1 MLSTMSKRVSI
12 PLFRAVARIVLVLGV
27 FDKTLMLTM
36 LINLCYNVAM
46 DEQEKINEDNL
57 NVPAPIADPSQSDE
71 LMLVPNG
78 ELPTD
83 KTEERVPAQSDSVTM
98 YEAEQGDES
107 MRGGYASVKGTPV
120 ERRDNRLVWIVI
132 IVMTVMC
139 IAVGICSAV
148 ITARLVQKGIKPAV
162 IHTDGV
168 VQQNVSAVVTARKSS
183 IVEVRCGTLTSSGI
197 VMKRDGKKAIVLTN
211 AHAIAQYVANTAT
224 EPRVRFYG
232 YDKYHADVDVVGYD
246 SHYDVAVLSVAVE
259 DELVVFNLDDVD
271 SGDIFS
277 PDVDFLEGNHVV
289 SIGNAMSMGIAS
301 YDGIISRKS
310 ELLECDEL
318 FGASGKKIV
327 PVFRTTAVIN
337 AGMSGG
343 GVFDMEG
350 RLIGL
355 GTYRMSNTAGVDT
368 DGGAATDVENTG
380 FATPM
385 SIVYPVYKRILA
397 GDGGAVG
404 LFTVSVGKTT
414 SAIGRLDM
422 PMLGINCE
430 YEGFKLTVKSVSGD
444 EKRIKAGDVIT
455 KIGDYTVTQQTDG
468 LNVSSDICAVTGRL
482 LRYHR
487 QGTGKPLTIT
497 VERGSATLTVT
508 FDAFKYAI

>member
-1 MLSTMSKRVSI
+1 
-12 PLFRAVARIVLVLGV
+12 
-27 FDKTLMLTM
+27 MLTI
-36 LINLCYNVAM
+36 LIGLWYNVAM
-46 DEQEKINEDNL
+46 DEQEKINQDKINEDAS
-57 NVPAPIADPSQSDE
+57 NVPAPIAGEAPSDE
-71 LMLVPNG
+71 LMLVAGG

-83 KTEERVPAQSDSVTM
+83 KTGERVPAEPDAITM
-98 YEAEQGDES
+98 YEAEQGDNS
-107 MRGGYASVKGTPV
+107 MHGGYASVKGSLV
-120 ERRDNRLVWIVI
+120 ERRDNKLVWIVI

-148 ITARLVQKGIKPAV
+148 ITARLVQKGIKPAE
-162 IHTDGV
+162 INTNGV
-168 VQQNVSAVVTARKSS
+168 VQQNVSAVVTTRKSS
-183 IVEVRCGTLTSSGI
+183 IVEIRCGTLTSSGI
-197 VMKRDGKKAIVLTN
+197 AMKRDGKKAIVLTN

-232 YDKYHADVDVVGYD
+232 YDDYFADVDVVGYD
-246 SHYDVAVLSVAVE
+246 SHYDVAVLSVAV
-259 DELVVFNLDDVD
+259 DDDLVVSNLDDAE
-271 SGDIFS
+271 SGDVFS
-277 PDVDFLEGNHVV
+277 PDVDFLEGDYVV
-289 SIGNAMSMGIAS
+289 SIGNAMSMGIAA

-318 FGASGKKIV
+318 FGVNGKKTV

-343 GVFDMEG
+343 GVFDMKG

-355 GTYRMSNTAGVDT
+355 GTYRMSNSAGVDT
-368 DGGAATDVENTG
+368 EGGASTDVENTG

-397 GDGGAVG
+397 SDGGAVG
-404 LFTVSVGKTT
+404 LFTVTVGKTT
-414 SAIGRLDM
+414 SAIGSLNM

-430 YEGFKLTVKSVSGD
+430 YKGFNLTVKSVSGD

-455 KIGDYTVTQQTDG
+455 KIGDYTVTRQADG
-468 LNVSSDICAVTGRL
+468 LNVTSDICAVAGQL

-487 QGTGKPLTIT
+487 QGTGKQLTMT
-497 VERGSATLTVT
+497 VQRGDATLTFA
-508 FDAFKYAI
+508 FDGFKYAI

>member
-1 MLSTMSKRVSI
+1 
-12 PLFRAVARIVLVLGV
+12 
-27 FDKTLMLTM
+27 MLTTV
-36 LINLCYNVAM
+36 LRLWYNTDM
-46 DEQEKINEDNL
+46 DEQEKINQDKTNEDNS
-57 NVPAPIADPSQSDE
+57 NVPAPIADAPPSDE
-71 LMLVPNG
+71 LMLVPDG

-83 KTEERVPAQSDSVTM
+83 KAEERVPAESASITM
-98 YEAEQGDES
+98 YEAEQSDNT
-107 MRGGYASVKGTPV
+107 MHGGYASVKGSPV

-148 ITARLVQKGIKPAV
+148 VTARLVQKGIKPAE
-162 IHTDGV
+162 INTNGV

-183 IVEVRCGTLTSSGI
+183 IVEVRCGSLTSSGI
-197 VMKRDGKKAIVLTN
+197 AMKRDGKKAIVLTN
-211 AHAIAQYVANTAT
+211 AHAIAQYVSNTMT
-224 EPRVRFYG
+224 TPRVRFYG
-232 YDKYHADVDVVGYD
+232 YDDYFAEVDVVGYD
-246 SHYDVAVLSVAVE
+246 EHYDIAVLSVAVD
-259 DELVVFNLDDVD
+259 DELAVFDIDGSDVL
-271 SGDIFS
+271 S
-277 PDVDFLEGNHVV
+277 PDAEFIEGDYVV
-289 SIGNAMSMGIAS
+289 SIGNAMSMGIAA

-318 FGASGKKIV
+318 FGANRKKIV

-343 GVFDMEG
+343 GVFDMNG

-368 DGGAATDVENTG
+368 EGGASTDVENTG

-404 LFTVSVGKTT
+404 LFTVNLGKTT
-414 SAIGRLDM
+414 SAVGRMDM
-422 PMLGINCE
+422 PMLDINCE
-430 YEGFKLTVKSVSGD
+430 YEGFKLTVKSVSDPASKIKTGD
-444 EKRIKAGDVIT
+444 IIT
-455 KIGDYTVTQQTDG
+455 KIGDYEVTQKIDG
-468 LNVSSDICAVTGRL
+468 YNDASDVCGVTGQF

-487 QGTGKPLTIT
+487 QGSGKPLTLTIM
-497 VERGSATLTVT
+497 RGDATLTVT
-508 FDAFKYAI
+508 FDNLRYAI